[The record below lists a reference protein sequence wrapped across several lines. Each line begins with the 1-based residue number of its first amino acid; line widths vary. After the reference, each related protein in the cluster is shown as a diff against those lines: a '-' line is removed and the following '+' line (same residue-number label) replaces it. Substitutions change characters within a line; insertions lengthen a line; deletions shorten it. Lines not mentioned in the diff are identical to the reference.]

1 MLKEFRVSNF
11 KSIQKEQVFTMEACP
26 KTIVSEYPEHIIE
39 VGGERLLKV
48 SSIYGPNGGGKS
60 NLLKALSVFVAVAFQ
75 NPVFND
81 SIKNEN
87 FFPNIY
93 LKNDKSTFTLFIVRD
108 GFEIGYSLI
117 LDLNK
122 MQQTVAGPF
131 RGQLTWVVD
140 IDILEEEMIYRELN
154 VSEFSTMF
162 KRNSKGIVESKILN
176 DIDLIKNQKALS
188 KNYTFLKYF
197 NDSFVQDQSNFDAL
211 PIFVFYQELS
221 SYLWTRKEVRT
232 FNYLKEAVDILTPCL
247 EKSKELL
254 NALDIRI
261 DSLYFEEKDPGVY
274 YLYIKRKNNNGE
286 AFSIPLANES
296 SGTIKAVNIIFDILT
311 SPKESVCIADDFD
324 AHLHPKLLRAIVE
337 LFASRDNKSRQLIF
351 NSHDI
356 INMSNKLF
364 RRDEIWFAYRD
375 EDYSTIYI
383 PLSNIVNY
391 KGEMI
396 RKDAVFSKQY
406 LEGRFGADPFIKKG
420 LSWCDE

>member
-1 MLKEFRVSNF
+1 MLKEFRVANF

-26 KTIVSEYPEHIIE
+26 KTAVSEYPEHVIE
-39 VGGERLLKV
+39 VGEERLLKV
-48 SSIYGPNGGGKS
+48 TSIYGPNGGGKS
-60 NLLKALSVFVAVAFQ
+60 NLLKALNVFAVIVKQ
-75 NPVFND
+75 NPLFND

-87 FFPNIY
+87 YFPNIY
-93 LKNDKSTFTLFIVRD
+93 LDNKKTTFSLFIVR
-108 GFEIGYSLI
+108 GGYEIGYSLI

-122 MQQTVAGPF
+122 MQQTIANPF
-131 RGQLTWVVD
+131 TGQLAWAVD
-140 IDILEEEMIYRELN
+140 VEILEEEMIYRKLED
-154 VSEFSTMF
+154 SDFSTIF
-162 KRNSKGIVESKILN
+162 KRNNKGIVESELLS
-176 DIDLIKNQKALS
+176 DIDLINNNRPLS

-197 NDSFVQDQSNFDAL
+197 NDSFVPDQTNIDAT
-211 PIFVFYQELS
+211 PIFLFYSEIGSYVWVKREL
-221 SYLWTRKEVRT
+221 RT
-232 FNYLKEAVDILTPCL
+232 FNYLKDAVELLKPCL
-247 EKSKELL
+247 NKSKQML

-261 DSLYFEEKDPGVY
+261 EGLSFEEKDPGFY
-274 YLYIKRKNNNGE
+274 YLYIQRKNKDGKLV
-286 AFSIPLANES
+286 SMPLANES

-324 AHLHPKLLRAIVE
+324 AHLHPKLLRAVIE
-337 LFASRDNKSRQLIF
+337 LFASKDNESRQLIF

-375 EDYSTIYI
+375 EDYSTQYV

-396 RKDAVFSKQY
+396 RKDAVYSKQY

>member
-1 MLKEFRVSNF
+1 MLKEFRVTNF
-11 KSIQKEQVFTMEACP
+11 KSIQKERVFTMEACP
-26 KTIVSEYPEHIIE
+26 KTVVSEYPEHVIE
-39 VGGERLLKV
+39 VGEERLLKV
-48 SSIYGPNGGGKS
+48 TSIYGPNGGGKS
-60 NLLKALSVFVAVAFQ
+60 NLLKALNVFTVIVKQ
-75 NPVFND
+75 NPLFND

-87 FFPNIY
+87 YFPNVY
-93 LKNDKSTFTLFIVRD
+93 LDNKNTIFTLYIIK
-108 GFEIGYSLI
+108 GGYEIGYSLT

-122 MQQTVAGPF
+122 MQQTLTNPF
-131 RGQLTWVVD
+131 AGQLAWAVD
-140 IDILEEEMIYRELN
+140 VEILEEEMVYRKLEDK
-154 VSEFSTMF
+154 EFLTMF
-162 KRNSKGIVESKILN
+162 KRNNKGTVESTLLN
-176 DIDLIKNQKALS
+176 DIDLIKNNRPLS

-197 NDSFVQDQSNFDAL
+197 NDSFMQDQTNADVA
-211 PIFVFYQELS
+211 PIFVFYTEVGSYVWVRREL
-221 SYLWTRKEVRT
+221 RT
-232 FNYLKEAVDILTPCL
+232 FNYLRDAVELLKPCL
-247 EKSKELL
+247 NKSKQML

-261 DSLYFEEKDPGVY
+261 EGLTFEEKDPGFY
-274 YLYIKRKNNNGE
+274 YLYIQRKNKDGKLV
-286 AFSIPLANES
+286 SMPLANES

-324 AHLHPKLLRAIVE
+324 AHLHPKLLRAIIE
-337 LFASRDNKSRQLIF
+337 LFASKDNESRQLIF

-375 EDYSTIYI
+375 EDYSTQYV

-396 RKDAVFSKQY
+396 RKDAVYSKQY

>member
-1 MLKEFRVSNF
+1 MLKEFRVTNF

-26 KTIVSEYPEHIIE
+26 KTVVSEYPEHVIE
-39 VGGERLLKV
+39 VGEERLLKV
-48 SSIYGPNGGGKS
+48 TSIYGPNGGGKS
-60 NLLKALSVFVAVAFQ
+60 NLLKALNVFAVIVKQ
-75 NPVFND
+75 NPLFND

-87 FFPNIY
+87 YFPNVY
-93 LKNDKSTFTLFIVRD
+93 LDNKNTIFTLYIIK
-108 GFEIGYSLI
+108 GGYEIGYSLI

-122 MQQTVAGPF
+122 MQQTLTNPF
-131 RGQLTWVVD
+131 AGQLAWAVD
-140 IDILEEEMIYRELN
+140 VEILEEEMVYRKLEDK
-154 VSEFSTMF
+154 EFLTMF
-162 KRNSKGIVESKILN
+162 KRNNKGTVESTLLN
-176 DIDLIKNQKALS
+176 DIDLVKNNRPLS

-197 NDSFVQDQSNFDAL
+197 NDSFVQDQTNADAT
-211 PIFVFYQELS
+211 PIFVFYAEVGSYVWARREL
-221 SYLWTRKEVRT
+221 RT
-232 FNYLKEAVDILTPCL
+232 FNYLRDAVELLKPCL
-247 EKSKELL
+247 NKSKQML

-261 DSLYFEEKDPGVY
+261 EGLTFEEKDPGFF
-274 YLYIKRKNNNGE
+274 YLYIQRKNKDGKLV
-286 AFSIPLANES
+286 SMPLANES

-324 AHLHPKLLRAIVE
+324 AHLHPKLLRAIIE
-337 LFASRDNKSRQLIF
+337 LFASKDNESRQLIF

-375 EDYSTIYI
+375 EDYSTQYV

-396 RKDAVFSKQY
+396 RKDAVYSKQY

>member
-1 MLKEFRVSNF
+1 MLKEFRVANF

-26 KTIVSEYPEHIIE
+26 KTVVSEYPEHVIE

-48 SSIYGPNGGGKS
+48 TSIYGPNGGGKS
-60 NLLKALSVFVAVAFQ
+60 NLLKALNTFAVVVKQ
-75 NPVFND
+75 NPLFND

-87 FFPNIY
+87 YFPNIY
-93 LKNDKSTFTLFIVRD
+93 LNNKNTVFTIYIVK
-108 GFEIGYSLI
+108 GGYEIGYSLT

-122 MQQTVAGPF
+122 MQQMLTNPF
-131 RGQLTWVVD
+131 AGQLAWAVD
-140 IDILEEEMIYRELN
+140 VEILEEEMIYRKLEN
-154 VSEFSTMF
+154 PEFSTMF
-162 KRNSKGIVESKILN
+162 KRNSKGIVESKLLN
-176 DIDLIKNQKALS
+176 DIDLIKNNRPLS

-197 NDSFVQDQSNFDAL
+197 NDSFVQDQTNIDAA
-211 PIFVFYQELS
+211 PIFVLYTEIGSYVWVRREL
-221 SYLWTRKEVRT
+221 RT
-232 FNYLKEAVDILTPCL
+232 FNYLKDAVEILKPCL
-247 EKSKELL
+247 NKSKQML

-261 DSLYFEEKDPGVY
+261 EGLSFEEKDPGFY
-274 YLYIKRKNNNGE
+274 YLYIQRKNKDGDLV
-286 AFSIPLANES
+286 SMPLANES

-337 LFASRDNKSRQLIF
+337 LFASKENESRQLIF

-375 EDYSTIYI
+375 DDYSTQYV

-391 KGEMI
+391 KGDMI
-396 RKDAVFSKQY
+396 RKDAVYSKQY

>member
-60 NLLKALSVFVAVAFQ
+60 NLLKALSVFAAVAFQ

-93 LKNDKSTFTLFIVRD
+93 LKNDKSTFALFIVRD

-131 RGQLTWVVD
+131 RGQLAWVVD
-140 IDILEEEMIYRELN
+140 VDILEEEMIYRELN

-197 NDSFVQDQSNFDAL
+197 NDSFVQDQTNFDAL
-211 PIFVFYQELS
+211 PIFLFYQELS

-232 FNYLKEAVDILTPCL
+232 FNYLKEVVDILTPCL

-286 AFSIPLANES
+286 TFSIPLANES

-311 SPKESVCIADDFD
+311 SPKKSVCIADDFD

-337 LFASRDNKSRQLIF
+337 LFASGDNKSRQLIF

-375 EDYSTIYI
+375 EDYSTKYI

>member
-1 MLKEFRVSNF
+1 MLKEFRVANF

-26 KTIVSEYPEHIIE
+26 KTVVSEYPEHVIE
-39 VGGERLLKV
+39 VGKERLLKV
-48 SSIYGPNGGGKS
+48 TSIYGPNGGGKS
-60 NLLKALSVFVAVAFQ
+60 NLIKALNVFAVIVKQ
-75 NPVFND
+75 NPLFND

-87 FFPNIY
+87 YFPNVY
-93 LKNDKSTFTLFIVRD
+93 LDNKNTIFTLYIIK
-108 GFEIGYSLI
+108 GGYEIGYSLT

-122 MQQTVAGPF
+122 MQQTLTNPF
-131 RGQLTWVVD
+131 AGQLAWAVD
-140 IDILEEEMIYRELN
+140 VEILEEEMVYRKLED
-154 VSEFSTMF
+154 SEFLTMF
-162 KRNSKGIVESKILN
+162 KRNNKGIVESTLLN
-176 DIDLIKNQKALS
+176 DIDLIKNNRPLS

-197 NDSFVQDQSNFDAL
+197 NDSFVRDQTNADAM
-211 PIFVFYQELS
+211 PIFIFYEEVGSYVWVRREL
-221 SYLWTRKEVRT
+221 KT
-232 FNYLKEAVDILTPCL
+232 FNYLRDAVELLKPCL
-247 EKSKELL
+247 NKSKQML

-261 DSLYFEEKDPGVY
+261 EGLSFEEKDPGFY
-274 YLYIKRKNNNGE
+274 YLYIQRKNKDGKLV
-286 AFSIPLANES
+286 SMPLANES

-324 AHLHPKLLRAIVE
+324 AHLHPKLLRAIIE
-337 LFASRDNKSRQLIF
+337 LFASKDNESRQLIF

-375 EDYSTIYI
+375 EDYSTQYV

-396 RKDAVFSKQY
+396 RKDAVYSKQY

>member
-1 MLKEFRVSNF
+1 
-11 KSIQKEQVFTMEACP
+11 
-26 KTIVSEYPEHIIE
+26 
-39 VGGERLLKV
+39 
-48 SSIYGPNGGGKS
+48 
-60 NLLKALSVFVAVAFQ
+60 
-75 NPVFND
+75 
-81 SIKNEN
+81 
-87 FFPNIY
+87 
-93 LKNDKSTFTLFIVRD
+93 
-108 GFEIGYSLI
+108 
-117 LDLNK
+117 
-122 MQQTVAGPF
+122 VAGPF
-131 RGQLTWVVD
+131 RGQLTLAVDVD
-140 IDILEEEMIYRELN
+140 IFEEEMIYRELN
-154 VSEFSTMF
+154 VSEFSTLF

-188 KNYTFLKYF
+188 KNYKFLKYF
-197 NDSFVQDQSNFDAL
+197 NDSFVQDQTNFDAL

-247 EKSKELL
+247 EKSKKLL

-286 AFSIPLANES
+286 TFSIPLANES

-337 LFASRDNKSRQLIF
+337 LFASGDNKSRQLIF

-375 EDYSTIYI
+375 EDYSTKYV

>member
-60 NLLKALSVFVAVAFQ
+60 NLLKALSVFAAVAFR

-140 IDILEEEMIYRELN
+140 VDILEEEMIYRELN
-154 VSEFSTMF
+154 ASEFSTMF

-197 NDSFVQDQSNFDAL
+197 NDSFVQDQTNFDAL
-211 PIFVFYQELS
+211 PIFIFYQDLS

-261 DSLYFEEKDPGVY
+261 DSLYFKEKDPGVY

-286 AFSIPLANES
+286 TFSIPLANES

-337 LFASRDNKSRQLIF
+337 LFASGDNKSRQLIF

-375 EDYSTIYI
+375 EDYSTKYI

-396 RKDAVFSKQY
+396 RKDAVYSKQY

>member
-1 MLKEFRVSNF
+1 MLKEFRVANF

-26 KTIVSEYPEHIIE
+26 KTVVSEYPEHVIE

-48 SSIYGPNGGGKS
+48 TSIYGPNGGGKS
-60 NLLKALSVFVAVAFQ
+60 NLLKALNTFAVVVKQ
-75 NPVFND
+75 NPLFND

-87 FFPNIY
+87 YFPNIY
-93 LKNDKSTFTLFIVRD
+93 LNNKNTVFTLYIVK
-108 GFEIGYSLI
+108 GGYEIGYSLT

-122 MQQTVAGPF
+122 MQQMLTNPF
-131 RGQLTWVVD
+131 AGQLAWAVD
-140 IDILEEEMIYRELN
+140 VEILEEEMVYRKLDN
-154 VSEFSTMF
+154 LEFSTMF
-162 KRNSKGIVESKILN
+162 KRNNKGIVESELLN
-176 DIDLIKNQKALS
+176 DIDLIKNNRPLS

-197 NDSFVQDQSNFDAL
+197 NDSFVQDQTNIDAT
-211 PIFVFYQELS
+211 PIFVLYAEIGSYVWVRREL
-221 SYLWTRKEVRT
+221 RT
-232 FNYLKEAVDILTPCL
+232 FNYLRDAVEILKPCL
-247 EKSKELL
+247 NKSKQML

-261 DSLYFEEKDPGVY
+261 EGLAFEEKDPGFY
-274 YLYIKRKNNNGE
+274 YLYIQRKNKNGE
-286 AFSIPLANES
+286 LVSMPLANES

-337 LFASRDNKSRQLIF
+337 LFASEENESRQLIF

-375 EDYSTIYI
+375 EDYSTQYV

-396 RKDAVFSKQY
+396 RKDAVYSKQY

>member
-1 MLKEFRVSNF
+1 MLKEFRVANF

-26 KTIVSEYPEHIIE
+26 KTVVSEYPEHVIE

-48 SSIYGPNGGGKS
+48 TSIYGPNGGGKS
-60 NLLKALSVFVAVAFQ
+60 NLLKALNTFAVVVKQ
-75 NPVFND
+75 NPLFND

-87 FFPNIY
+87 YFPNIY
-93 LKNDKSTFTLFIVRD
+93 LNNKNTVFTLYIVK
-108 GFEIGYSLI
+108 GGYEIGYSLT

-122 MQQTVAGPF
+122 MQQMLTNPF
-131 RGQLTWVVD
+131 AGQLAWAVD
-140 IDILEEEMIYRELN
+140 VEILEEEMIYRKLDN
-154 VSEFSTMF
+154 PEFSTMF
-162 KRNSKGIVESKILN
+162 KRNNKGIVESELLN
-176 DIDLIKNQKALS
+176 DIDLIKNNRPLS

-197 NDSFVQDQSNFDAL
+197 NDSFVQDQTNIDAT
-211 PIFVFYQELS
+211 PIFVLYAEIGSYVWVRREL
-221 SYLWTRKEVRT
+221 RT
-232 FNYLKEAVDILTPCL
+232 FNYLRDAVEILKPCL
-247 EKSKELL
+247 NKSKQML

-261 DSLYFEEKDPGVY
+261 EGLAFEEKDPGFY
-274 YLYIKRKNNNGE
+274 YLYIQRKNKNGE
-286 AFSIPLANES
+286 LVSMPLANES

-337 LFASRDNKSRQLIF
+337 LFASEENESRQLIF

-375 EDYSTIYI
+375 EDYSTQYV

-396 RKDAVFSKQY
+396 RKDAVYSKQY

>member
-1 MLKEFRVSNF
+1 MLKEFRVANF

-26 KTIVSEYPEHIIE
+26 KTVVSEYPEHVIE

-48 SSIYGPNGGGKS
+48 TSIYGPNGGGKS
-60 NLLKALSVFVAVAFQ
+60 NLLKALNTFAVVVKQ
-75 NPVFND
+75 NPLFND

-87 FFPNIY
+87 YFPNIY
-93 LKNDKSTFTLFIVRD
+93 LNNKNTVFTLYIVK
-108 GFEIGYSLI
+108 GGYEIGYSLT

-122 MQQTVAGPF
+122 MQQMLTNPF
-131 RGQLTWVVD
+131 AGQLAWAVD
-140 IDILEEEMIYRELN
+140 VEILEEEMIYRKLDN
-154 VSEFSTMF
+154 PEFSTMF
-162 KRNSKGIVESKILN
+162 KRNNKGIVESELLN
-176 DIDLIKNQKALS
+176 DIDLIKNNRPLS

-197 NDSFVQDQSNFDAL
+197 NDSFVQDQTNIDAT
-211 PIFVFYQELS
+211 PIFVLYAEIGSYVWVRREL
-221 SYLWTRKEVRT
+221 RT
-232 FNYLKEAVDILTPCL
+232 FNYLRDAVEILKPCL
-247 EKSKELL
+247 NKSKQML

-261 DSLYFEEKDPGVY
+261 EGLTFEEKDPGFY
-274 YLYIKRKNNNGE
+274 YLYIQRKNKNGE
-286 AFSIPLANES
+286 LVSMPLANES

-337 LFASRDNKSRQLIF
+337 LFASEENESRQLIF

-375 EDYSTIYI
+375 EDYSTQYI

-396 RKDAVFSKQY
+396 RKDAVYSKQY

-420 LSWCDE
+420 LRWCDE

>member
-1 MLKEFRVSNF
+1 MLKEFRVTNF

-26 KTIVSEYPEHIIE
+26 KTVVSEYPEHVIE
-39 VGGERLLKV
+39 VGEERLLKV
-48 SSIYGPNGGGKS
+48 TSIYGPNGGGKS
-60 NLLKALSVFVAVAFQ
+60 NLLKALNVFGLIIKQ
-75 NPVFND
+75 NPLFND

-87 FFPNIY
+87 YYPNIY
-93 LKNDKSTFTLFIVRD
+93 LDNKNTVFTLYIVKD
-108 GFEIGYSLI
+108 GYEIGYSLT

-122 MQQTVAGPF
+122 MQQTLTNPF
-131 RGQLTWVVD
+131 VGQLAWEVD
-140 IDILEEEMIYRELN
+140 VKILEEEMIYRKLED
-154 VSEFSTMF
+154 SDFSTMF
-162 KRNSKGIVESKILN
+162 KRNNKGIVESTLLN
-176 DIDLIKNQKALS
+176 DIDLIKNNRPLA

-197 NDSFVQDQSNFDAL
+197 NDSFVQDKTNADVK
-211 PIFVFYQELS
+211 PIFSFYKEIESYIWVRREL
-221 SYLWTRKEVRT
+221 RT
-232 FNYLKEAVDILTPCL
+232 FNYLRDAVELLKPCL
-247 EKSKELL
+247 NKSKQML

-261 DSLYFEEKDPGVY
+261 EGLSFEEKDPGFY
-274 YLYIKRKNNNGE
+274 YLYIQRKNKDGKLV
-286 AFSIPLANES
+286 SIPLANES
-296 SGTIKAVNIIFDILT
+296 SGTIKAINIIFDILT

-324 AHLHPKLLRAIVE
+324 AHLHPKLLRAIIE
-337 LFASRDNKSRQLIF
+337 LFTSSENESRQLIF

-375 EDYSTIYI
+375 EDYSTQYV

-396 RKDAVFSKQY
+396 RKDAVYSKQY

>member
-1 MLKEFRVSNF
+1 MLKEFRVTNF

-26 KTIVSEYPEHIIE
+26 KTVVSEYPEHVIE
-39 VGGERLLKV
+39 VGEERLLKV
-48 SSIYGPNGGGKS
+48 TSIYGPNGGGKS
-60 NLLKALSVFVAVAFQ
+60 NLLKALNVFAVIVKQ
-75 NPVFND
+75 NPLFND

-87 FFPNIY
+87 YFPNIY
-93 LKNDKSTFTLFIVRD
+93 LDNKNTIFTLYIIK
-108 GFEIGYSLI
+108 GGYEIGYSLT

-122 MQQTVAGPF
+122 MQQTLTNPF
-131 RGQLTWVVD
+131 AGQLAWAVD
-140 IDILEEEMIYRELN
+140 VEILEEEMVYRKLED
-154 VSEFSTMF
+154 SEFLTMF
-162 KRNSKGIVESKILN
+162 KRNNKGIVESELLS
-176 DIDLIKNQKALS
+176 DIDLIKNNRPLS

-197 NDSFVQDQSNFDAL
+197 NDSFVQDQTNADVT
-211 PIFVFYQELS
+211 PIFVFYAEVGSYVWVRREL
-221 SYLWTRKEVRT
+221 RT
-232 FNYLKEAVDILTPCL
+232 FNYLRDAVEILKPCL
-247 EKSKELL
+247 NKSKQML

-261 DSLYFEEKDPGVY
+261 EGLSFEEKDPGFY
-274 YLYIKRKNNNGE
+274 YLYIQRKNKDGKLV
-286 AFSIPLANES
+286 SMPLANES

-324 AHLHPKLLRAIVE
+324 AHLHPKLLRAIIE
-337 LFASRDNKSRQLIF
+337 LFASKENESRQLIF

-375 EDYSTIYI
+375 EDYSTQYV

-396 RKDAVFSKQY
+396 RKDAVYSKQY

>member
-1 MLKEFRVSNF
+1 MLKEFRVTNF

-26 KTIVSEYPEHIIE
+26 KTVVSEYPEHVIE
-39 VGGERLLKV
+39 VGEERLLKV
-48 SSIYGPNGGGKS
+48 TSIYGPNGGGKS
-60 NLLKALSVFVAVAFQ
+60 NLLKALNVFAVIVKQ
-75 NPVFND
+75 NPLFND
-81 SIKNEN
+81 SIRNEN
-87 FFPNIY
+87 YFPNVY
-93 LKNDKSTFTLFIVRD
+93 LDNKNTIFTLYIIK
-108 GFEIGYSLI
+108 GGYEIGYSLT

-122 MQQTVAGPF
+122 MQQTLTNPF
-131 RGQLTWVVD
+131 AGQLAWAVD
-140 IDILEEEMIYRELN
+140 VEILEEEMVYRKLED
-154 VSEFSTMF
+154 SEFLTMF
-162 KRNSKGIVESKILN
+162 KRNNKGIVESTLLN
-176 DIDLIKNQKALS
+176 DIDLIKNNRPLS

-197 NDSFVQDQSNFDAL
+197 NDSFVQDQTNADAM
-211 PIFVFYQELS
+211 PIFIFYEEVGSYVWVRREL
-221 SYLWTRKEVRT
+221 KT
-232 FNYLKEAVDILTPCL
+232 FNYLRDAVELLKPCL
-247 EKSKELL
+247 NKSKQML

-261 DSLYFEEKDPGVY
+261 EGLSFEEKDPGFY
-274 YLYIKRKNNNGE
+274 YLYIQRKNKDGKLV
-286 AFSIPLANES
+286 SMPLANES

-324 AHLHPKLLRAIVE
+324 AHLHPKLLRAIIE
-337 LFASRDNKSRQLIF
+337 LFASKDNESRQLIF

-375 EDYSTIYI
+375 EDYSTQYV

-396 RKDAVFSKQY
+396 RKDAVYSKQY